1 MAGYQRKA
9 LELLTFTLLLIPLV
23 LAAEPSATYTIRIS
37 ENGDTTA
44 FVVLEGEGTVLLPL
58 PNDVID
64 PEIRGGIY
72 ITSPEGVE
80 VSVGDSGK
88 AIIAYQSSVQTIKEE
103 GVWQFQGQAKEGSQV
118 TVVLPLEVKIV
129 QAEPRAVIKRD
140 DFVKISWDSVPSEG
154 VTVSYIFQGGQSLI
168 DDEASDQ
175 RNIVLSTIGII
186 FAAIVFVG
194 AGLRAYLR
202 RKRRSAQRG
211 LGQKA
216 SPGEA
221 EESGRPLDTTADSD
235 KPNITEGQMNI
246 IRAANE
252 NEAKVLTLLLKHNGH
267 LKRNVLEKESG
278 ISKSSLASAL
288 KNLEKKNI
296 VGIDRSFHVH
306 YITLSPWFRKL
317 E

>member
-1 MAGYQRKA
+1 MTRSRGFT
-9 LELLTFTLLLIPLV
+9 LIELLI
-23 LAAEPSATYTIRIS
+23 
-37 ENGDTTA
+37 
-44 FVVLEGEGTVLLPL
+44 VV
-58 PNDVID
+58 
-64 PEIRGGIY
+64 
-72 ITSPEGVE
+72 
-80 VSVGDSGK
+80 
-88 AIIAYQSSVQTIKEE
+88 AIIAI
-103 GVWQFQGQAKEGSQV
+103 
-118 TVVLPLEVKIV
+118 L
-129 QAEPRAVIKRD
+129 
-140 DFVKISWDSVPSEG
+140 
-154 VTVSYIFQGGQSLI
+154 
-168 DDEASDQ
+168 
-175 RNIVLSTIGII
+175 
-186 FAAIVFVG
+186 AAIVFVG